1 MSPDLTTYIALVG
14 GGFVLIAAEI
24 FIPGGILGVVGVIA
38 LLSAGVLGFSVF
50 GLSGGL
56 ISAIGLLIGG
66 TVFLGLWVK
75 YCPTSFFG
83 RWFTLKEDGRE
94 FKSYD
99 NHLDAL
105 LDLTGTAHTDLRPS
119 GIAMIGQQKIDVL
132 SEAGF
137 VTKGTPVKVIQV
149 AGNRVVVRALEPTAN
164 TVTP

>member
-1 MSPDLTTYIALVG
+1 MNPDLTTYIALVG

-38 LLSAGVLGFSVF
+38 LLIAGLLGFSVF

-56 ISAIGLLIGG
+56 LSAIGLLIGG

-75 YCPTSFFG
+75 YCPQSFFG
-83 RWFTLKEDGRE
+83 RWFTLKEDGRD

-105 LDLTGTAHTDLRPS
+105 LGQSGVAHTDLRPA
-119 GIAMIGQQKIDVL
+119 GIALIGQQKIDVL

-137 VTKGTPVKVIQV
+137 VTRGTPVKVIQV
-149 AGNRVVVRALEPTAN
+149 AGNRVVVRATETPAN
-164 TVTP
+164 TGTP

>member
-24 FIPGGILGVVGVIA
+24 FIPGGILGIIGVIA
-38 LLSAGVLGFSVF
+38 LLIAGLLGFSVF

-56 ISAIGLLIGG
+56 LSAIGLLIGG

-75 YCPTSFFG
+75 YCPKSFFG
-83 RWFTLKEDGRE
+83 RWFTLKEDGRD

-105 LDLTGTAHTDLRPS
+105 LGQAGTAHTDLRPS
-119 GIAMIGQQKIDVL
+119 GIALIGQQKIDVL

-137 VTKGTPVKVIQV
+137 VTRGTPVKVIQV
-149 AGNRVVVRALEPTAN
+149 AGNRVVVRALEPPAN
-164 TVTP
+164 TASP